1 MHALYLNRAIASY
14 LKVVWPSL
22 VAASMQQIG
31 GSGGMLLQEKI
42 LRRSEITSEAIFGQ
56 KILGKEDL
64 IVATHLHCEVADCVC

>member
-56 KILGKEDL
+56 KNSWQGGFDSCYTSTL
-64 IVATHLHCEVADCVC
+64 